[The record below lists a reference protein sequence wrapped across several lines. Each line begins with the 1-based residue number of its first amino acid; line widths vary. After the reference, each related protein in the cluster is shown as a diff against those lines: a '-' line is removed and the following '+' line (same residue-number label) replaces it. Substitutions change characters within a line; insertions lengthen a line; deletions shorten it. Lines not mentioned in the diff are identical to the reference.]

1 MQQIIEKAW
10 SNRALLKEE
19 NVQET
24 IREVISLLDKGEIRI
39 AEKINGNW
47 EVNEWIKKAVIL
59 YFPIQQM
66 HTMEMPPFE
75 FHDKMELKR
84 NCKSEALN

>member
-19 NVQET
+19 DVQDT
-24 IREVISLLDKGEIRI
+24 IREVISLLDTGKIRV

-47 EVNEWIKKAVIL
+47 EVNEWIKKAFLIHSFTSQFPLIFSATRIL
-59 YFPIQQM
+59 PVS
-66 HTMEMPPFE
+66 
-75 FHDKMELKR
+75 KR
-84 NCKSEALN
+84 DITSRMVS